1 MVILQLLPPVHR
13 KGDGAGL
20 LPHATMEN
28 KKKKHYSPNSER
40 HRTATVTKAEVKVT
54 KLPNSWQRSLQKA
67 TRRLQCQLPRART
80 ASGWA
85 QPLSSSRAS
94 NASSV
99 VLLGTEMC
107 VYFATY
113 PNYLRLTKKNATLLS
128 KQRAI

>member
-67 TRRLQCQLPRART
+67 TRRLQCQLPHART
-80 ASGWA
+80 TSGWA